1 MEQGGAPE
9 SRFASDA
16 LGFKLP
22 AWAFTAA
29 FSRKAGC
36 RVRLRRV
43 DMTLKTARQS
53 LAGRWFPAAIT
64 SGGLMG
70 KAGQRLRLQ
79 RRAVIPVRSTA
90 RLKWPARIWRAIRL
104 QRELCYLVNS
114 QNRIN
119 MVAASARV
127 APACG
132 SITPPVLPVTI
143 PSATF
148 HCRASTA

>member
-1 MEQGGAPE
+1 MEKGAAPE

-16 LGFKLP
+16 SGFKLP
-22 AWAFTAA
+22 AWAFPAA
-29 FSRKAGC
+29 SSRKAGC

-53 LAGRWFPAAIT
+53 LAGRWFPAAP
-64 SGGLMG
+64 SGGLME

-104 QRELCYLVNS
+104 QKGLCYLVNS